1 MTVLYSYNTVLLVL
15 LTKERGYNEPIN
27 KTRRY
32 SCMKKNRRNQLLTM
46 VSMLAVTGAVVCGC
60 QGETA
65 KKGETGQEAGQA
77 KEQSQEQSQKKEGMT
92 TFTFSK
98 SSFPSVT
105 LPEGQTPDNNVVLDY
120 IRDNYQVDMVLDW
133 QAEGSEYNNKLS
145 LNIASGSLPDIFYC
159 NDYRTF
165 LQLAQN
171 GLLADLTDIYDD
183 NISETIK
190 GIDES
195 YHGRN
200 FEPVT
205 VDGRIM
211 AIPAG
216 NLDGQQDVLWLRKD
230 WLDNLGLPV
239 PKTLEDLEKVLTAFV
254 QDDPDGNGKDDTV
267 GLIVDAAK
275 PVAGYNHPFGLE
287 PIFYAMNAY
296 PTYWMENQ
304 QGEVTYGSTGA
315 QVKEALALLQDWYK
329 KGLIDKQFA
338 TRIGSGETEAVF
350 TSGQGGA
357 YFGAVH
363 SNFTDAFTNN
373 PDIELIAV
381 NAPLDS
387 NGKYNY
393 VLPSPMA
400 AMLCISSKCP
410 DPAKAVEIIGIGND
424 LYRGFDEK
432 ANEIFNEAKIAA
444 SSNGRRAVFPQG
456 SVTYDYFDIIKKLG
470 NAVKENIDTGS
481 YTEYEGMTQYDK
493 DQIVLATQFAD
504 GSDKN
509 EVSFKAYYYR
519 YVGSSLLDDPSMNP
533 LEAAYYYTTDSSA
546 SLQTELDTLEQEMYL
561 SIIIGEKD
569 VDYFDEFVQKWNDIG
584 GSTLLK
590 EVKQVLGK

>member
-1 MTVLYSYNTVLLVL
+1 M
-15 LTKERGYNEPIN
+15 KRN
-27 KTRRY
+27 KR
-32 SCMKKNRRNQLLTM
+32 NRLFAIAAIA
-46 VSMLAVTGAVVCGC
+46 VVTGAAICGC
-60 QGETA
+60 GIGSEKTSINPSENGGTKDSGSDQS
-65 KKGETGQEAGQA
+65 GQTNGDASG
-77 KEQSQEQSQKKEGMT
+77 KDGIT

-105 LPEGQTPDNNVVLDY
+105 LPDGQTPDNNVVLDY

-190 GIDES
+190 GIDKS
-195 YHGRN
+195 YNGRN

-230 WLDNLGLPV
+230 WLDNLGLKV
-239 PKTLEDLEKVLTAFV
+239 PKTIEDLEKILDAFV
-254 QDDPDGNGKDDTV
+254 NDDPDGNGKKDTV
-267 GLIVDAAK
+267 GLIVDATR

-287 PIFYAMNAY
+287 PVFYAMNAY
-296 PTYWMENQ
+296 PNYWMENE
-304 QGEVTYGSTGA
+304 QGEVYYGSTGGE
-315 QVKEALALLQDWYK
+315 VKETLALLRDWYK

-338 TRIGSGETEAVF
+338 TRIGSGETEAMF
-350 TSGQGGA
+350 TSGQAGA

-363 SNFTDAFTNN
+363 SNYIDAFTNN
-373 PDIELIAV
+373 PDIELVAV
-381 NAPLDS
+381 NAPLDGS
-387 NGKYNY
+387 GKYNY

-400 AMLCISSKCP
+400 AMLCISAKCS

-432 ANEIFNEAKIAA
+432 ANEIFNAAGIAA

-470 NAVKENIDTGS
+470 KAVQEQIDTGS

-493 DQIVLATQFAD
+493 DQVILASQFAD
-504 GSDKN
+504 GSGKN

-519 YVGSSLLDDPSMNP
+519 YIGSSLLDDPALNP

-569 VDYFDEFVQKWNDIG
+569 MDYFDEFVSKWNSIG

-590 EVKQVLGK
+590 EVNQVLGK